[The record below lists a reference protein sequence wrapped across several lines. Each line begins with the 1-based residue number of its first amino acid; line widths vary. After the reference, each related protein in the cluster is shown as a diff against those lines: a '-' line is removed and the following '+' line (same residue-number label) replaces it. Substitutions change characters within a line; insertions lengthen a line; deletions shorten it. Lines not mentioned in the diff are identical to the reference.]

1 MGGVMNHSPA
11 SPITRAT
18 RAAMFAAVGVLL
30 SAAGHAEASGHGVPA
45 SALILAFAATGS
57 VAWAAAERQRGIV
70 AIGGGLLL
78 MQVALHLWFG
88 VPALSGGHSASHA
101 AASELA
107 GAQTDSLIMLA
118 AHSVAALV
126 CAVWLWLGEK
136 ALFALLAALYART
149 LAPLLLMLVHP
160 AVADTGSG
168 VPIAVDRR
176 TSPRSGFLLRYVM
189 ARRGPPVGMVLV

>member
-1 MGGVMNHSPA
+1 MGGVMNQPPA

-18 RAAMFAAVGVLL
+18 RAAMFAAIGVLL
-30 SAAGHAEASGHGVPA
+30 SAIGHAEASGHGVPV
-45 SALILAFAATGS
+45 STLILAFAATGS

-70 AIGGGLLL
+70 GIGGGLLV

-88 VPALSGGHSASHA
+88 VPALSGGHGTSHA
-101 AASELA
+101 TAELA

-118 AHSVAALV
+118 AHGVAALV

-168 VPIAVDRR
+168 RPIAVDHR
-176 TSPRSGFLLRYVM
+176 TSPLTGALLRYVM
-189 ARRGPPVGMVLV
+189 ARRGPPVGVVLA